1 MRGRDFDRTARI
13 RSKLG
18 SDNPE
23 GAVTSFEPRAWAI
36 ERPWLLRQAENFIDV
51 EHFPPNVFPG
61 FTSTTNLE
69 CSQCFVSLGINSKG
83 VRLNRARKTIVGKRQ
98 QMAILNF
105 FPQTLQNPDNKPA
118 ELGRE
123 HEQSDKTDSS

>member
-36 ERPWLLRQAENFIDV
+36 ERPWLLSQAENFIDV

-69 CSQCFVSLGINSKG
+69 CSQCFVSLGINSAG

>member
-69 CSQCFVSLGINSKG
+69 CSQCFVSLGINSAG